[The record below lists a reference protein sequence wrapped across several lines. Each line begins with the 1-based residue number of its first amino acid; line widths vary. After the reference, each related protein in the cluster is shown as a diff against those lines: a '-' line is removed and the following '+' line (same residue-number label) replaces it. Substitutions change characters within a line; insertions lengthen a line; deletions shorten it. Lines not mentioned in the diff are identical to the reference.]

1 MIENSFLIVP
11 AIWICILLAIL
22 ILLSWG
28 VVKVFLSMVELKKKL
43 KKYVQLM
50 KHRTDMQYNKYI
62 ALSPQDLNNLLCSI
76 FAAQLEL
83 SSTTQISELDPDR
96 AAKLYLHATEGTGAY
111 IGKESIDA
119 INYYYGKDYIF
130 RWCEMKYRLLENHG
144 VIKKVIAKEIY
155 SETITKELLNV

>member
-1 MIENSFLIVP
+1 MVENSFLIVP
-11 AIWICILLAIL
+11 AIWICALLLIL

-28 VVKVFLSMVELKKKL
+28 AVKIFLSMIDMKKKL
-43 KKYVQLM
+43 KKYVQLI
-50 KHRTDMQYNKYI
+50 KERTNMQYNKYI
-62 ALSPQDLNNLLCSI
+62 ALSPQDLNSLLCTI

-96 AAKLYLHATEGTGAY
+96 AAKLYLHATEGMIAY

-144 VIKKVIAKEIY
+144 VIKRVIAKEMY
-155 SETITKELLNV
+155 SEAITKELINL